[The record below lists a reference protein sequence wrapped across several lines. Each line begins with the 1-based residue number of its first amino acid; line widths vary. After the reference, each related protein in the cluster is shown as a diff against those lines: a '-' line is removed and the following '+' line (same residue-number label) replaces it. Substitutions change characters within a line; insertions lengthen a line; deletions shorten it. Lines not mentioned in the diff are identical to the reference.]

1 MHQTRRM
8 LFMAQ
13 GHVAANPF
21 HAECLKL
28 LTRLRDAGGRMGRR
42 ELMRAMHLKMAD
54 FDQIVSTLLTQGDIV
69 SGEIPTKTKPAFGY
83 QLSAGIRHNR
93 V

>member
-1 MHQTRRM
+1 M
-8 LFMAQ
+8 L
-13 GHVAANPF
+13 V
-21 HAECLKL
+21 
-28 LTRLRDAGGRMGRR
+28 DAWGG

-54 FDQIVSTLLTQGDIV
+54 FDQIVTTLLTQGDIV

-83 QLSAGIRHNR
+83 QLVRWNPSQVSLNPAQAVLDSRPKWDDWD